1 MSKAFDSLHP
11 PLLISE
17 LKAYGFQDNVVEL
30 LKSYLSN
37 RKYRVKM
44 GSNISPNR
52 FVNRGCPQGST
63 LGPLLWNVFQNDLFY
78 HIRGISMYADMT
90 TSFTTQIET
99 TTISKLRDSAETATK
114 WYDLNLLA
122 GNLKKYQ
129 TLIIGN
135 NHNHENNTEES
146 AIFVN
151 KEKINMTET
160 LQLLG
165 VTIDS
170 KLNFNNHISII

>member
-1 MSKAFDSLHP
+1 
-11 PLLISE
+11 
-17 LKAYGFQDNVVEL
+17 
-30 LKSYLSN
+30 
-37 RKYRVKM
+37 
-44 GSNISPNR
+44 
-52 FVNRGCPQGST
+52 
-63 LGPLLWNVFQNDLFY
+63 
-78 HIRGISMYADMT
+78 MYADMT

-99 TTISKLRDSAETATK
+99 TTISKLRDIAETATK
-114 WYDLNLLA
+114 WYDLNLLT

-129 TLIIGN
+129 TLIIGY
-135 NHNHENNTEES
+135 NHNNENSTEES